1 MHTFDLQNENFSYI
15 QQVTGSMVR
24 ADAQWSGIQDGV
36 TFSVQHKSFSNV
48 KEATELLN
56 KMVDSVCNF
65 FFCHEKRRKQT
76 FEQ

>member
-1 MHTFDLQNENFSYI
+1 
-15 QQVTGSMVR
+15 MVR

-56 KMVDSVCNF
+56 KMVDSVCF
-65 FFCHEKRRKQT
+65 VFFCYEKHR
-76 FEQ
+76 